1 MDKKYD
7 WVSGHFTA
15 SSSVSKAE
23 FKELLQKAV
32 VSVDTTENY
41 GRIETSHG
49 FLTWRFYDNN
59 EEEEQGESFEG
70 DTT

>member
-23 FKELLQKAV
+23 FKELLQKAFALLDFDDEA
-32 VSVDTTENY
+32 SGHTETAN
-41 GRIETSHG
+41 G
-49 FLTWRFYDNN
+49 FISWRFFDN
-59 EEEEQGESFEG
+59 GEGAE
-70 DTT
+70 